1 MTATPKETK
10 DVSNIDYFGA
20 PVYTYWLRQG
30 IEDGFLAP
38 YKVIRYDLDKDLTG
52 YRPEAGT
59 RDRYGNEVDD
69 RIYNQRDFDRTLVL
83 DERTK
88 LVASKITEFLKA
100 TNRFDKTIVFCEDTE
115 HAERMR
121 QALANARSE
130 EHTSE
135 LQTQMRTSYAVLC

>member
-1 MTATPKETK
+1 MIRRPPRSTRTDTLFP
-10 DVSNIDYFGA
+10 
-20 PVYTYWLRQG
+20 YTTLFRS
-30 IEDGFLAP
+30 AP

-100 TNRFDKTIVFCEDTE
+100 TNRFDKTIVFCEDNE
-115 HAERMR
+115 HTERMR
-121 QALANARSE
+121 QELANAN
-130 EHTSE
+130 
-135 LQTQMRTSYAVLC
+135 AVLLAENHRYDKQIDRN

>member
-1 MTATPKETK
+1 MRISDWSS
-10 DVSNIDYFGA
+10 DVCSSD
-20 PVYTYWLRQG
+20 L
-30 IEDGFLAP
+30 
-38 YKVIRYDLDKDLTG
+38 LDKDLTG

-100 TNRFDKTIVFCEDTE
+100 TNRFDKPTVFCEATE
-115 HAERMR
+115 HADRMR
-121 QALANARSE
+121 PALANANADLVADTPRFVLLITGHDS
-130 EHTSE
+130 
-135 LQTQMRTSYAVLC
+135 LCQAQTYY

>member
-1 MTATPKETK
+1 MRISDWSS
-10 DVSNIDYFGA
+10 DVCSSD
-20 PVYTYWLRQG
+20 L
-30 IEDGFLAP
+30 
-38 YKVIRYDLDKDLTG
+38 LDKDLTG

-121 QALANARSE
+121 QALATANADLVAENHSYIMRREEERRVGQEWFNTCRSRWWPD
-130 EHTSE
+130 H
-135 LQTQMRTSYAVLC
+135 